1 MDQFLNQ
8 IQQPLLGEWYVDSY
22 IGSGRYGRVYKAH
35 NNSGRIAAIKVI
47 SLPNEEMRKEFYFES
62 QEELAN
68 HVFDITQE
76 FANEIEVMR
85 IIGQNCPNVIQM
97 YDHIA
102 KQHDD
107 GISWDIYIV
116 MEYATVLKESIMN
129 NGLTVY
135 DVLKMGTDI
144 TNALIQCD
152 KNNIIHRDIKEDNL
166 FLGSDGNYKIGDF
179 GVAKISS
186 ATQGKMTVGIGTPYY
201 MAPEV
206 LGMRDYDK
214 TVDIYS
220 LGMVL
225 YKLFNYDRLPFMP
238 RSTEKEQITRGE
250 HEEANRRRLSGD
262 RMEPPEFAD
271 DQTARIILKCCE
283 FNPAYRYHSAEELM
297 NDLKLLMNTMSHEEM
312 SRPVRLPIRK
322 RQKQARPMPPVTPVS
337 DPAPIPTP
345 PVSDEPVT
353 VWERE
358 DNDGTQTEKIFHGG
372 INNNNDIPPTN
383 GGYGQIPNQQVYNT
397 DYDQG
402 NTTVPG
408 FSTVSMIKMIAERM
422 RNGKNNTSG
431 PYSNDDL
438 SRMVEEKIR
447 EKEVKRQEA
456 ERKAVIHARK
466 SQSKNVIISIVAAI
480 ALIAACFGVFSI
492 LNSTSYTISDNHNK
506 YIFSHSILGGD
517 KLFAEIPVSYLRQD
531 GGNLYYSRIDKDH
544 SLYRM
549 NIRTK
554 EETLM
559 CADDCEYDIVIDDYI
574 YFTSYEEGS
583 VLYRMKKDGSAD
595 EGTEKEL
602 LLDSE
607 CYDLDSDGK
616 TLLLKVRDLGSDV
629 IKINTKTLDKDN
641 ILGDS
646 ETE

>member
-35 NNSGRIAAIKVI
+35 NNTGRVAAIKVI
-47 SLPNEEMRKEFYFES
+47 SLPNEELRKEFYFES
-62 QEELAN
+62 QEELAD
-68 HVFDITQE
+68 HVFEITQE

-85 IIGQNCPNVIQM
+85 VIGKECPNVIQM

-102 KQHDD
+102 KQHED

-116 MEYATVLKESIMN
+116 MEFATVLKESIMN

-135 DVLKMGTDI
+135 DVLKMGIDI

-238 RSTEKEQITRGE
+238 RSSEKEQITRGE
-250 HEEANRRRLSGD
+250 HEEANRKRLSGD
-262 RMEPPEFAD
+262 RMNPPEFAD
-271 DQTARIILKCCE
+271 EQTSNIILKCCE
-283 FNPAYRYHSAEELM
+283 FNPAYRYHCAQDLM
-297 NDLKLLMNTMSHEEM
+297 NDLKHLMNNMSSEEL
-312 SRPVRLPIRK
+312 SRPVNMPIRK
-322 RQKQARPMPPVTPVS
+322 RSVKREVPMPPPMDRPV
-337 DPAPIPTP
+337 P
-345 PVSDEPVT
+345 PLD
-353 VWERE
+353 
-358 DNDGTQTEKIFHGG
+358 DDDGIKTEKIIHSGTGEQSG
-372 INNNNDIPPTN
+372 IKTSDRNIYGMDNNGAYNMGND
-383 GGYGQIPNQQVYNT
+383 GAYNQEN
-397 DYDQG
+397 DPG

-422 RNGKNNTSG
+422 KGGNNGGSG

-438 SRMVEEKIR
+438 STMVQEKMK
-447 EKEVKRQEA
+447 EKDRRIQEA
-456 ERKAVIHARK
+456 DRKAVIQTRK
-466 SQSKNVIISIVAAI
+466 SQSKNVIISVAAAVAFVAI
-480 ALIAACFGVFSI
+480 CFGIFSM
-492 LNSTSYTISDNHNK
+492 LNSTSYTISDNDNK
-506 YIFSHSILGGD
+506 YIYSHSILGGED
-517 KLFAEIPVSYLRQD
+517 LFAEVPVSYLRQD
-531 GGNLYYSRIDKDH
+531 GKYLYYSRIDQDH
-544 SLYRM
+544 SLYKM
-549 NIRTK
+549 NVRTK
-554 EETLM
+554 EEILM
-559 CADDCEYDIVIDDYI
+559 CEDDCEYDVVIDDYI
-574 YFTSYEEGS
+574 YFTSYDEGS
-583 VLYRMKKDGSAD
+583 ILCRMDKNGSAA
-595 EGTEKEL
+595 EGTEKEVL
-602 LLDSE
+602 LQSE
-607 CYDLDSDGK
+607 CYDLSAEGK
-616 TLLLKVRDLGSDV
+616 TLILKVKELGSEP
-629 IKINTKTLDKDN
+629 IKINTKTMDKNN
-641 ILGDS
+641 ILGNAD
-646 ETE
+646 